1 MQQGKAQPKGVRE
14 RMRET
19 IRGELTDAAVRLVR
33 EVGFAG
39 TTVSAIAAAVGVSE
53 RTFFR
58 YFPTKEDAVLQATES
73 LSSSVASAL
82 AGRPAEESDLEA
94 LRAAFQVA
102 VESVRAAPD
111 RWATVIGLGQS
122 EPALRRRHLQQQDM
136 WVDALAAA
144 GEERAQDGSP
154 ATTTRLHA
162 NVMMLAWERALIA
175 SFHGDDFDRIG
186 EELDAAI
193 GEVRAFVGG

>member
-1 MQQGKAQPKGVRE
+1 MEQREARPKGVRE

-33 EVGFAG
+33 EVGFDG

-73 LSSSVASAL
+73 LSSAVADAL
-82 AGRPAEESDLEA
+82 ADRPAEESDLEA
-94 LRAAFQVA
+94 FRAAFQVA
-102 VESVRAAPD
+102 VDSVRAAPD
-111 RWATVIGLGQS
+111 RWATVIGLGRS

-144 GEERAQDGSP
+144 GEERARVGNR
-154 ATTTRLHA
+154 ATAARLHA
-162 NVMMLAWERALIA
+162 SVMMLAWERALVS
-175 SFHGDDFDRIG
+175 SFHSERFDRIG
-186 EELDAAI
+186 EELDVAI
-193 GEVRAFVGG
+193 TEVRDFVGR